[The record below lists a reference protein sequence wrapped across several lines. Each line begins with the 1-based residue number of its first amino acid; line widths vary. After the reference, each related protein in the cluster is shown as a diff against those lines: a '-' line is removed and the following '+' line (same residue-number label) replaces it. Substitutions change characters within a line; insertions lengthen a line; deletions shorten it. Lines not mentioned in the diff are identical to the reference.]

1 LQLAERKTAKDSF
14 TLISGSEVINRA
26 YLKKNAIFLKWAF
39 LPENLDLSSLN
50 ICENGGKISFESAQ
64 PF

>member
-1 LQLAERKTAKDSF
+1 MYAGLLSMHAGYY
-14 TLISGSEVINRA
+14 LISTGRA